1 MEGGKVYM
9 EIPANLVMRILR
21 GEPSL
26 VRQLLVP
33 FKEEMYVVYEPS
45 IIEKLYDKVK
55 LEMDYDLQSVKSGVM
70 SSSAKYVITHHDY
83 SEESGRIQIQSD
95 GRDASL
101 KVSPSEEVI
110 TKTICRPLEVNISK
124 KQKEM
129 KMTLRQ
135 EET

>member
-9 EIPANLVMRILR
+9 EIPANLVMSILR

-45 IIEKLYDKVK
+45 IIEKLYDVVKVK
-55 LEMDYDLQSVKSGVM
+55 MYYDLKSVKSGVM

-83 SEESGRIQIQSD
+83 SEES
-95 GRDASL
+95 
-101 KVSPSEEVI
+101 
-110 TKTICRPLEVNISK
+110 
-124 KQKEM
+124 
-129 KMTLRQ
+129 
-135 EET
+135 